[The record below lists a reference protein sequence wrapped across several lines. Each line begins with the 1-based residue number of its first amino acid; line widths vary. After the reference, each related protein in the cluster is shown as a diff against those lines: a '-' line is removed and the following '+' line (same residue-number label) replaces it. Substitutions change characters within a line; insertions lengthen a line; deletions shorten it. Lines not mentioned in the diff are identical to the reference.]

1 MASPTSKEFRL
12 ITRAVST
19 WSLHRTLGRFVA
31 PDSNVQG
38 GPFMASPQGSSG
50 LTLLELPAELQRR
63 GYGALQICHFHL
75 PTRTSAYLDEL
86 RTALAESNIAL
97 DALLIDD
104 GDLTSGDDADLAED
118 WIGEWLEVATL
129 LGARLAR
136 ISAGTSVPSG
146 DTVRESA
153 ERLVR
158 LAAAHPDV
166 RVVTENWLGMMPDAD
181 TVLALLDATG
191 ESVGLLVD
199 LGNWS
204 GPGKYGELS
213 RIAPLADS
221 CHAKCH
227 FTKRD
232 ADSDDFRASLQILR
246 EVGYDGPMALIYDGQ
261 DDDEW
266 AALDTEYK
274 VVRDVFGLA

>member
-1 MASPTSKEFRL
+1 MV
-12 ITRAVST
+12 TRAVST
-19 WSLHRTLGRFVA
+19 WSLHRTLGQFVA

-38 GPFMASPQGSSG
+38 GPFMAFPQASSG

-63 GYGALQICHFHL
+63 GYDALQICHFHL
-75 PTRTSAYLDEL
+75 PSRSSAYLDEL

-104 GDLTSGDDADLAED
+104 ADLAEA
-118 WIGEWLEVATL
+118 WIGEWLDVATL

-136 ISAGTSVPSG
+136 VSAGKSVPSG

-153 ERLVR
+153 GRLVR

-166 RVVTENWLGMMPDAD
+166 RIVTENWLGMMPDAD

-213 RIAPLADS
+213 RIAPLAES

-227 FTKRD
+227 FTEHD
-232 ADSDDFRASLQILR
+232 ADSDDFRASLQILK
-246 EVGYDGPMALIYDGQ
+246 EVGYDGPMALIYDGA

-274 VVRDVFGLA
+274 VVRDVFGLV